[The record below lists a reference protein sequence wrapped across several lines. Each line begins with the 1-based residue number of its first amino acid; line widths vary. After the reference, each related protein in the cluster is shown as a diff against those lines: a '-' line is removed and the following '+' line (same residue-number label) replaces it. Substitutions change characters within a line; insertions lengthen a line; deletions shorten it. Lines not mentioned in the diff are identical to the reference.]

1 MMNDEGPDEV
11 MEAEEPEAYSGR
23 PNWAVGIGRL
33 LGLLVIAGGMAL
45 GAKVATDVRED
56 EIWAFIQFSIT
67 PAALGS
73 LILIGSEALD
83 RLGRVS
89 SLDRD

>member
-1 MMNDEGPDEV
+1 M
-11 MEAEEPEAYSGR
+11 
-23 PNWAVGIGRL
+23 
-33 LGLLVIAGGMAL
+33 